1 MTGLVIVVLLL
12 ILSVVSLL
20 GLLPYDPIAQDPPAR
35 LQPPSGEH
43 WFGTDQFGRDV
54 FSRVAAGV
62 ANSALVAI
70 VAVTFAT
77 VVGTLGGL
85 VAGFIRGVP
94 DVAIGAVTNVL
105 FAFPP
110 LLLALTLASV
120 FTRNWFTVAV
130 AIAVVYVP
138 IFVRVTRGPVL
149 TLREVEF
156 VKAATTTGQSRRA
169 TMFRHVLPNIGAII
183 IVQVTLSL
191 SWAVLTEASLSF
203 LGLGTPPPAPSLG
216 SMVYDARTLVQV
228 APWTM
233 LAPGAVIVLLVV
245 GLNLLGDGLRD
256 VLDPRGRGVSMT
268 APALRD
274 AGPADLDAVV
284 RVFLGCFRVTY
295 AARLPSRLVASM
307 SDEDARSLW
316 SRALTTPG
324 REVVVA
330 QVDDEVCGVVG
341 FAADGEDGWVHS
353 LYVAPDAQGHGARV
367 DVAGP
372 RGGPAP
378 QRPAAAAHTSG
389 CSPRTSRRCGSTR
402 GTAGLPTAATRVEEA
417 FGENEI
423 RLSRSLEAAA

>member
-1 MTGLVIVVLLL
+1 MSDLAQVPSLVAVSGRPPNRWRALLRSPSGMTGLVIVMLLL

-35 LQPPSGEH
+35 LQPPSGQH

-120 FTRNWFTVAV
+120 FSRNWFTVAV

-169 TMFRHVLPNIGAII
+169 TMLRHVLPNIGAII
-183 IVQVTLSL
+183 IV
-191 SWAVLTEASLSF
+191 
-203 LGLGTPPPAPSLG
+203 
-216 SMVYDARTLVQV
+216 
-228 APWTM
+228 
-233 LAPGAVIVLLVV
+233 
-245 GLNLLGDGLRD
+245 
-256 VLDPRGRGVSMT
+256 
-268 APALRD
+268 
-274 AGPADLDAVV
+274 
-284 RVFLGCFRVTY
+284 
-295 AARLPSRLVASM
+295 
-307 SDEDARSLW
+307 
-316 SRALTTPG
+316 
-324 REVVVA
+324 
-330 QVDDEVCGVVG
+330 
-341 FAADGEDGWVHS
+341 
-353 LYVAPDAQGHGARV
+353 
-367 DVAGP
+367 
-372 RGGPAP
+372 
-378 QRPAAAAHTSG
+378 
-389 CSPRTSRRCGSTR
+389 
-402 GTAGLPTAATRVEEA
+402 
-417 FGENEI
+417 
-423 RLSRSLEAAA
+423 